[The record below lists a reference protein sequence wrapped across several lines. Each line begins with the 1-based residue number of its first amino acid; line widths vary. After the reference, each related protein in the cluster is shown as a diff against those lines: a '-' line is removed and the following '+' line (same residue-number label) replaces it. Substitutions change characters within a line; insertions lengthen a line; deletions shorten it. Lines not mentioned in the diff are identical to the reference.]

1 MKNNNS
7 WKVSEAEF
15 RGFTKAKLE
24 NLESN
29 IIDIKNDLRQIKK
42 TLNNV
47 QITAIRNS
55 AVISIVIV
63 IIGTIIA
70 RAI

>member
-1 MKNNNS
+1 MKNNNN
-7 WKVSEAEF
+7 WKVTEAEF
-15 RGFTKAKLE
+15 RGYVKGR
-24 NLESN
+24 LES
-29 IIDIKNDLRQIKK
+29 IDKDIQDIKTDLRQIKK

-70 RAI
+70 RVV